1 MNINGIT
8 IPKNY
13 KSITTLIETEVKI
26 KEIKDFF
33 ERSLAEKLDLTRVSA
48 PLFVESD
55 LGLNDN
61 LCGHERPIK
70 FDLLS
75 SKQNVEIVHS
85 LAKWKRYSLH
95 RYGFETYKGLY
106 TDMNAIRRDEELDNL
121 HSIYVDQWDWEKIIK
136 KEDRSIDTLKKVVKD
151 IYGVFKE
158 TEKFLLGKDYEKERK
173 LPEDIYF
180 ISSQELEDMYSDLTS
195 KERENKICKKHKA
208 VFITQIGG
216 KLKSGQKHD
225 DRSPDYDD
233 WQLNGDI
240 IFWYPLLN
248 QAFELSS
255 MGIRVDKE
263 ALLYQLKESDS
274 EDRKELKFHSMLL
287 SEELPYTIGG
297 GIGQSRMC
305 MYFLNKAHIGE
316 VQASIWD
323 KKNREI
329 CNEYGIELL

>member
-1 MNINGIT
+1 MNIKGIT
-8 IPKNY
+8 IPSNY
-13 KSITTLIETEVKI
+13 KSKESLIGTEIKI

-33 ERSLAEKLDLTRVSA
+33 EKNLAKKLDLVRVSA

-61 LCGHERPIK
+61 LSGHERPIR
-70 FDLLS
+70 FDLLN

-95 RYGFETYKGLY
+95 RYNFEKNKGLY

-121 HSIYVDQWDWEKIIK
+121 HSIYVDQWDWEKIIS
-136 KEDRSIDTLKKVVKD
+136 KEDRTMDTLKDIVKE
-151 IYGVFKE
+151 IYEVFKE
-158 TEKFLLGKDYEKERK
+158 TEKFVLGKDYEIYRK
-173 LPEDIYF
+173 LPEEIYF
-180 ISSQELEDMYSDLTS
+180 ITSQELEDRYKELDS
-195 KERENKICKKHKA
+195 KSRENKICKEHKA
-208 VFITQIGG
+208 VFISQIGD
-216 KLKSGQKHD
+216 KLKSGLKHD
-225 DRSPDYDD
+225 ERSPDYDD
-233 WQLNGDI
+233 WKLNGDI

-248 QAFELSS
+248 QAVELSS

-263 ALLYQLKESDS
+263 ALNYQLKESNS
-274 EDRKELKFHSMLL
+274 EDRKSLRFHSMLL
-287 SEELPYTIGG
+287 NEELPYTIGG

-323 KKNREI
+323 SKNREI